1 MDLANES
8 GAKCAYS
15 ECRLYEYM
23 PFKCDKCGK
32 QYCCDHF
39 QPSKHDCPVA
49 RQGNVVVPVCPLCG
63 KTISYQRG
71 EDPNRN
77 VDIHIQ
83 SGCVSH
89 VQQGATWSVPQTKP
103 KASVG
108 CAVSGCKNGMVVSQ
122 VCKQCGLKL
131 CLPHRLEPDHN
142 CRGAAAARLSSRQQM
157 AEARV
162 ARFSAGAA
170 ATAPPPSAPAKQRAE
185 PVAST
190 SAAASSSARPSAAP
204 RSKAFFN
211 TRSSAI
217 GDETIPPSDRLH
229 LVVLMPAS
237 TEVQHT
243 HMYFP
248 RRMTVERA
256 TEAIAAMVQLPLQS
270 ASQRLSLFQKSGQRL
285 PQQRRG
291 QPTHSLFPLHTL
303 LSLRLC
309 CTNARY

>member
-77 VDIHIQ
+77 VSAIPAFTNRTMHCEPLVSQVDIHIQ

-103 KASVG
+103 KASVS

-131 CLPHRLEPDHN
+131 CLPHRLEPDHD

-185 PVAST
+185 AIAST
-190 SAAASSSARPSAAP
+190 SAAASSSTRPSAAP

-217 GDETIPPSDRLH
+217 GDETIPP
-229 LVVLMPAS
+229 VGQA
-237 TEVQHT
+237 
-243 HMYFP
+243 
-248 RRMTVERA
+248 RA
-256 TEAIAAMVQLPLQS
+256 AE
-270 ASQRLSLFQKSGQRL
+270 G
-285 PQQRRG
+285 
-291 QPTHSLFPLHTL
+291 
-303 LSLRLC
+303 
-309 CTNARY
+309 